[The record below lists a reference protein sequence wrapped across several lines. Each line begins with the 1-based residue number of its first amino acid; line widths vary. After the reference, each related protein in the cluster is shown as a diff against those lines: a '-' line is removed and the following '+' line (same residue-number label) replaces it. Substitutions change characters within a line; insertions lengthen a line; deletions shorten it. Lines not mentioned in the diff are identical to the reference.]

1 MKFRP
6 DRNYVTEDRPF
17 WDWFKHWWFWLPAA
31 LLLGIVVYSHLSK
44 GRTAAAPG
52 KPGASLSQ
60 PAVVVTAATAKK
72 GDIGIYLTGL
82 GAVTPVYTVTVK
94 TRVDG
99 ELMKV
104 YYKEGQIVK
113 KGQLLVEIDPR
124 PYQAQL
130 LQAQGQMIRDQALL
144 RNARVDL
151 KRYRTLSGQDS
162 IAEQQYATQKSL
174 VSQLEGT
181 VKFDQGQ
188 IDNAKLQLVYA
199 RITAPISGR
208 IGLRPVD
215 PGNIVHATD
224 TTGLAL
230 ITQLEPMTVIF
241 TIPEDQLPAV
251 QARLKAGARLPVD
264 AYNREQTQKI
274 ASGSLL
280 TIDNQVDP
288 NSGTVRFRAEF
299 PNKDHALFP
308 NQFVNAR
315 LLLETRRGVTLVP
328 TAAIQRSPQG
338 DFVYLVKPDQTVT
351 VRQVRLGPSEGD
363 VTAIDAGLAPGDR
376 VVVEGTER
384 LQEGSK
390 VELKGKGA
398 ASAAQPAT
406 PAKTV
411 PQAKTAIPAKPAAP
425 VKAKR

>member
-1 MKFRP
+1 MKYRP
-6 DRNYVTEDRPF
+6 ERKDLAEPHSF
-17 WDWFKHWWFWLPAA
+17 WGWLKHWWIWLPAA
-31 LLLGIVVYSHLSK
+31 MLLGIVAYSQLTK
-44 GRTAAAPG
+44 GRAAEGTGRPGTALNQPSVAVTAAA
-52 KPGASLSQ
+52 
-60 PAVVVTAATAKK
+60 AKK

-82 GAVTPVYTVTVK
+82 GAVTPVSTVTVK

-130 LQAQGQMIRDQALL
+130 TQAQGQMTRDQALL
-144 RNARVDL
+144 RNAQIDL
-151 KRYRTLSGQDS
+151 QRYKVLSGQDS

-174 VSQLEGT
+174 VRQLEGT

-188 IDNAKLQLVYA
+188 IDNAKLQLIYS
-199 RITAPISGR
+199 RITAPSSGR

-224 TTGLAL
+224 TTGLAV
-230 ITQLEPMTVIF
+230 ITQLEPITVIF
-241 TIPEDQLPAV
+241 TIPEDNLPAV
-251 QARLKAGARLPVD
+251 LARLNAGERLPVD
-264 AYNREQTQKI
+264 AYNREQTKKI
-274 ASGSLL
+274 ATGSLL

-299 PNKDHALFP
+299 PNRDHALFP

-338 DFVYLVKPDQTVT
+338 TFVYLVNADQTVT
-351 VRQVRLGPSEGD
+351 VRQVRPGPSEGD
-363 VTAIDAGLAPGDR
+363 ETAMDEGLAPGDL

-384 LQEGSK
+384 LREGSK
-390 VELKGKGA
+390 VELKGPGA
-398 ASAAQPAT
+398 ST
-406 PAKTV
+406 
-411 PQAKTAIPAKPAAP
+411 PAKPAPPA
-425 VKAKR
+425 KAKP